1 MWQLG
6 RGDYQSLPR
15 GYRHVEANSGDLLA
29 YFIPSPSLA
38 RWIGWNFCKPCDQW
52 ARDVYGSF
60 AGNRLEKVMYPGW
73 LSWLVLMSTVMSSTL
88 WKRSR
93 AWCALALG
101 AGIFSLGPTLFIHGQ
116 PYLHGLLPFRLLLE
130 LPIFSILRGSTRYAF
145 LINLGT
151 GMLIAESVKHLE
163 KLSTPHMGK
172 GVALIAIVFT
182 LGEFWPQPARY
193 TALSGFSSPFYK
205 SVAQEPR
212 SCTILN
218 IPVDFAG
225 ARGGAD
231 VYLFAQTIHQQPI
244 IGGYVSREP
253 SYVFSPLKE
262 SSFLQAIQQREY
274 EKDQR
279 LQLTEAALADAQTT
293 LSKLNV
299 CYVILHKTILK
310 QEEWERVVPW
320 IERIL
325 GSPSYE
331 DSSIRVYRVV

>member
-1 MWQLG
+1 M
-6 RGDYQSLPR
+6 
-15 GYRHVEANSGDLLA
+15 
-29 YFIPSPSLA
+29 
-38 RWIGWNFCKPCDQW
+38 
-52 ARDVYGSF
+52 
-60 AGNRLEKVMYPGW
+60 
-73 LSWLVLMSTVMSSTL
+73 
-88 WKRSR
+88 
-93 AWCALALG
+93 
-101 AGIFSLGPTLFIHGQ
+101 
-116 PYLHGLLPFRLLLE
+116 
-130 LPIFSILRGSTRYAF
+130 
-145 LINLGT
+145 
-151 GMLIAESVKHLE
+151 
-163 KLSTPHMGK
+163 
-172 GVALIAIVFT
+172 
-182 LGEFWPQPARY
+182 
-193 TALSGFSSPFYK
+193 
-205 SVAQEPR
+205 AQEPR

-262 SSFLQAIQQREY
+262 SSFLQAIQQRAY

-279 LQLTEAALADAQTT
+279 LQLTEVALADAQTT

-310 QEEWERVVPW
+310 QEEWKRVVLW